1 MYGIVN
7 KAIQDMIISGHGEE
21 TWEAVKKCSGVDED
35 FFVSNEPYD
44 DIVTYKLAGAASE
57 VLDIPVSQVLN
68 SFGRYW
74 IIKTGKEK
82 YGSLMEAGGS
92 NLKEFLVNLP
102 SFHNRIM
109 LAFPNLNPP
118 EFKVS
123 DIENSSVKI
132 HYFSSRQGLHEFV
145 KGLLLGLGEMYSVA
159 AEVVHIQSKEAG
171 YDHDTFTVSW

>member
-7 KAIQDMIISGHGEE
+7 KAIQDMISSGYGEE
-21 TWEAVKKCSGVDED
+21 TWDAVKKSSGVDED
-35 FFVSNEPYD
+35 FFISNEPYD

-57 VLDIPVSQVLN
+57 VLDIPVGIVLN
-68 SFGRYW
+68 SFGRHW
-74 IIKTGKEK
+74 IMKTGKEK

-123 DIENSSVKI
+123 EIENNSIRV
-132 HYFSSRQGLHEFV
+132 HYFSHRSGLQEFV
-145 KGLLLGLGEMYSVA
+145 NGLLLGLGELYNVPT
-159 AEVVHIQSKEAG
+159 EVVHTQSKEAG
-171 YDHDTFTVSW
+171 YDHDIFKVSW

>member
-7 KAIQDMIISGHGEE
+7 KAIQDMITSGYGEE
-21 TWEAVKKCSGVDED
+21 TWVAIKKSSGVNED
-35 FFVSNEPYD
+35 FFISNEPYD

-57 VLDIPVSQVLN
+57 VLDIPVGIVLN
-68 SFGRYW
+68 SFGRHW
-74 IIKTGKEK
+74 IMKTGKEK

-123 DIENSSVKI
+123 EIENSSIRV
-132 HYFSSRQGLHEFV
+132 HYFSHRNGLQEFV
-145 KGLLLGLGEMYSVA
+145 NGLLLGLGELYNVPT
-159 AEVVHIQSKEAG
+159 EVVHTQSKEAG
-171 YDHDTFTVSW
+171 YDHDIFKVSW

>member
-7 KAIQDMIISGHGEE
+7 KAIQDMITSGYGED
-21 TWEAVKKCSGVDED
+21 TWGTVKKSSGISED
-35 FFVSNEPYD
+35 FFISNEPYD

-57 VLDIPVSQVLN
+57 VLDISVGEVLN

-74 IIKTGKEK
+74 IMKTGKEK

-92 NLKEFLVNLP
+92 NLREFLVNLP
-102 SFHNRIM
+102 VFHNRIM

-123 DIENSSVKI
+123 NIENNSINV
-132 HYFSSRQGLHEFV
+132 HYFSQRNGLQEFV
-145 KGLLLGLGEMYSVA
+145 KGLLLGLGEMYSVP
-159 AEVVHIQSKEAG
+159 VKVTHTQSKES
-171 YDHDTFTVSW
+171 DHDHDIFNVSW